1 VSGAKRSPVSA
12 LWHAATRAIHPLAAA
27 LQAQTT
33 PRAYLPFV
41 PRSLCPGQVL
51 ANGDFEQGAEGRHQ
65 YTTGTGYKAHD
76 LIGSDAG
83 GFQPYLGHY
92 GARLGGYEGTWD
104 VLTRTVSIPAG
115 GRLSYWWQM
124 HTYETTIFHDNLQ
137 VDLLTIE
144 GEIVAHL
151 AGHGIEGQE
160 GIWQQ
165 DVVDVS
171 AHAGRT
177 LVLRFHAYN
186 DNYYFSWFD
195 LDQVCLHPGRPEA
208 DWGDSW
214 EAGPGGRP
222 EAYNRDVD
230 GQVITTTEVVHATI
244 LSTGVHAWRAR
255 AFNDAGYSGY
265 TGLRTPKIIEP
276 AYLVHLPIILRNR

>member
-195 LDQVCLHPGRPEA
+195 LDQVCLQPSTAQPAGREPASPLPFTAEPAMPGTPKTEPDSLVISLA
-208 DWGDSW
+208 DADVTCRGEDAANS
-214 EAGPGGRP
+214 AG
-222 EAYNRDVD
+222 Y
-230 GQVITTTEVVHATI
+230 
-244 LSTGVHAWRAR
+244 GVAPAGAAKTVTNRAR
-255 AFNDAGYSGY
+255 P
-265 TGLRTPKIIEP
+265 TCC
-276 AYLVHLPIILRNR
+276 